1 MLLASI
7 LLLIVD
13 SMLVIVV
20 PTLPFNSAI
29 AFVFLSIAALLL
41 PMNVR
46 FSIAIVPATLMSFSF
61 WSTRLV
67 RPPKSPLMPSTL
79 TFTLLIVLLIVLL
92 FSAILTSTD
101 LSTLLIIVVLFSLIA
116 FAMFWL
122 ITVLLASILVS
133 IFLLITTL
141 FSVILLLIVVS
152 IF

>member
-1 MLLASI
+1 
-7 LLLIVD
+7 
-13 SMLVIVV
+13 MLVIVV
-20 PTLPFNSAI
+20 PTLPFNASI

-67 RPPKSPLMPSTL
+67 RPFKSPLIPSTL
-79 TFTLLIVLLIVLL
+79 TFTLLIVLLISLL
-92 FSAILTSTD
+92 FS
-101 LSTLLIIVVLFSLIA
+101 VIA
-116 FAMFWL
+116 FVIFWL